1 MWNKLTKYLLRR
13 QYLNIAIIGALT
25 LFMGYKATQVQMSY
39 EYAQML
45 PASDSVSIEYQ
56 NFKKQFEEDGSV
68 LFAGIN
74 SDKLREL
81 NVFNEWMNLT
91 TDLKKVDGVSEVIS
105 IANCV
110 TLTKD
115 TAAKKF
121 VIKSVFESKPQSQV
135 ELDSMLKK
143 VYALSF
149 YDEMLFNSNS
159 DVNIL
164 LVYIKKEFLNTSER
178 VALIDRIKA
187 PIEAFGVKNSIEI
200 HYSGMPYIRTSI
212 SNMVQQ
218 ELKIFMILALV
229 IASLILLFFFRSLK
243 AIAFSVMIVVVGV
256 VWTLG
261 SLVLFGYDITILSG
275 ILPPVLIII
284 GIENCIYLI
293 TKYHSEYALHKNQAK
308 ALTRVVQKVGYATL
322 LTNLTTAVGFG
333 SFMITGNSILVQFGV
348 VAFINIILMFVFTL
362 VLIPTLY
369 SLYEPPKDRHI
380 KHLQFNWMAGIT
392 RAIASV
398 IQFRRKLV
406 LVVVI
411 VLLLVSGFGIS
422 LIENKGSMVDDIPKG
437 EKLYTDMMFF
447 EENMGGVL
455 PMEVTID
462 THKKKGIFNL
472 RTLQKIDKFQQD
484 IRSIPSISK
493 PLSVVEIVKFAK
505 QAFYNGRSDMYSLPN
520 ENEKNFILNYLP
532 DIDKSKDKNGILTS
546 FIDTNYQVAR
556 ISLRLKNIYTPEIRE
571 VKQQIRTELDSL
583 FPADKFT
590 TVITG
595 STMVFEKGSNYLVTN
610 LIYSLLL
617 AVLIIGVLMFL
628 LFNNFQM
635 VLISMASN
643 LIPLTVTAGLMGFLG
658 IDLKPSTIII
668 YSIALGIS
676 VDAAIHLLSR
686 YRQQLKAT
694 DWQVKES
701 ILAAVK
707 ETSNGMIY
715 SGIVLVLGFLVFILS
730 RFGGTQSLGYLI
742 GFTLLIAMFCNLII
756 LPSLILYYDKRAT
769 TKSFRKPVFEILDDE
784 DEEAETEDIEK

>member
-1 MWNKLTKYLLRR
+1 
-13 QYLNIAIIGALT
+13 
-25 LFMGYKATQVQMSY
+25 
-39 EYAQML
+39 
-45 PASDSVSIEYQ
+45 
-56 NFKKQFEEDGSV
+56 
-68 LFAGIN
+68 
-74 SDKLREL
+74 
-81 NVFNEWMNLT
+81 
-91 TDLKKVDGVSEVIS
+91 
-105 IANCV
+105 
-110 TLTKD
+110 
-115 TAAKKF
+115 
-121 VIKSVFESKPQSQV
+121 
-135 ELDSMLKK
+135 
-143 VYALSF
+143 
-149 YDEMLFNSNS
+149 
-159 DVNIL
+159 
-164 LVYIKKEFLNTSER
+164 
-178 VALIDRIKA
+178 
-187 PIEAFGVKNSIEI
+187 
-200 HYSGMPYIRTSI
+200 
-212 SNMVQQ
+212 
-218 ELKIFMILALV
+218 
-229 IASLILLFFFRSLK
+229 
-243 AIAFSVMIVVVGV
+243 
-256 VWTLG
+256 
-261 SLVLFGYDITILSG
+261 
-275 ILPPVLIII
+275 
-284 GIENCIYLI
+284 
-293 TKYHSEYALHKNQAK
+293 
-308 ALTRVVQKVGYATL
+308 
-322 LTNLTTAVGFG
+322 
-333 SFMITGNSILVQFGV
+333 
-348 VAFINIILMFVFTL
+348 
-362 VLIPTLY
+362 
-369 SLYEPPKDRHI
+369 
-380 KHLQFNWMAGIT
+380 
-392 RAIASV
+392 
-398 IQFRRKLV
+398 
-406 LVVVI
+406 
-411 VLLLVSGFGIS
+411 
-422 LIENKGSMVDDIPKG
+422 
-437 EKLYTDMMFF
+437 
-447 EENMGGVL
+447 
-455 PMEVTID
+455 
-462 THKKKGIFNL
+462 
-472 RTLQKIDKFQQD
+472 
-484 IRSIPSISK
+484 
-493 PLSVVEIVKFAK
+493 VKFAK

-756 LPSLILYYDKRAT
+756 LPSLILYFDKRAT

>member
-1 MWNKLTKYLLRR
+1 MWNKLTQYLLRR

-25 LFMGYKATQVQMSY
+25 LFMGYKASQVQMSY

-45 PASDSVSIEYQ
+45 PASDSVSIDYQ

-74 SDKLREL
+74 TNKLKEL
-81 NVFNEWMNLT
+81 NVFNQWMDLT
-91 TDLKKVDGVSEVIS
+91 TNLKKVDGVSEVIS

-115 TAAKKF
+115 TVSKKF
-121 VIKSVFESKPQSQV
+121 KISSVFNSKPKSQA
-135 ELDSMLKK
+135 ELDSMLHKA
-143 VYALSF
+143 YSLSF
-149 YDEMLFNSNS
+149 YDEMLFNSAN
-159 DVNIL
+159 DVNIM

-178 VALIDRIKA
+178 VALIDRIKE
-187 PIEAFGVKNSIEI
+187 PIEAFGVKNGIEI

-212 SNMVQQ
+212 SNMVQK
-218 ELKIFMILALV
+218 ELKTFMFLALL

-243 AIAFSVMIVVVGV
+243 AIAFSVMVVAVGV

-261 SLVLFGYDITILSG
+261 SMVLLGYDITILSG

-333 SFMITGNSILVQFGV
+333 SFMITGNSILVQFGI

-369 SLYEPPKDRHI
+369 SLYEPPKHRHI
-380 KHLQFNWMAGIT
+380 KHLEFNWMSGINKV
-392 RAIASV
+392 ISSV
-398 IQFRRKLV
+398 IQFHRKLV
-406 LVVVI
+406 LAIVV
-411 VLLLVSGFGIS
+411 VLLLAAGYGIS

-455 PMEVTID
+455 PVEVTID

-484 IRSIPSISK
+484 IREIPSISK

-505 QAFYNGRSDMYSLPN
+505 QAFYNGRPDMYSLPN
-520 ENEKNFILNYLP
+520 ENEKNFILSYLP

-571 VKQQIRTELDSL
+571 VKKQLQTELDSL

-595 STMVFEKGSNYLVTN
+595 STMVFEKGSKYLVTN
-610 LIYSLLL
+610 LIYSLLF
-617 AVLIIGVLMFL
+617 AIFIIGVLMYL

-643 LIPLTVTAGLMGFLG
+643 LIPLLVTAGLMGFLG

-686 YRQQLKAT
+686 YRQQLKAS

-742 GFTLLIAMFCNLII
+742 GFTLLIAMFCNLVI
-756 LPSLILYYDKRAT
+756 LPSLILYYDKRAA

-784 DEEAETEDIEK
+784 EYDETTEEEK